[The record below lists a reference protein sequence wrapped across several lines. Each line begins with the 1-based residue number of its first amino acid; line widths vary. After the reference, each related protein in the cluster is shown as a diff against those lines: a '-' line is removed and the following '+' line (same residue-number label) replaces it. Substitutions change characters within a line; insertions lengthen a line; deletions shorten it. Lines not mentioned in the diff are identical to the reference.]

1 MVTNSVYGTNQTYT
15 VNTQSTSKSG
25 DAMGK
30 DDFLKLLVL
39 QLQNQD
45 PLEPMK
51 NEEYLAQLAQFNSLE
66 QMQNLNKTMS
76 AMSNVQTL
84 SNTAGLIGK
93 QVEFLQDGSTVDGPV
108 TAVKFTDGT
117 AYLVVNALGKDI
129 SITTDSV
136 LSVH

>member
-1 MVTNSVYGTNQTYT
+1 
-15 VNTQSTSKSG
+15 
-25 DAMGK
+25 MGK